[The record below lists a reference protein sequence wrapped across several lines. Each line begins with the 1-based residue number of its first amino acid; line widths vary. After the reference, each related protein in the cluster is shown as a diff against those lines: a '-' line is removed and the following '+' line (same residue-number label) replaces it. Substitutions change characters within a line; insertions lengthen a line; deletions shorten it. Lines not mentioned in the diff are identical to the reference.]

1 MALGLFGKK
10 KCPVCSGKMTEP
22 FGEIRLETAEGV
34 HAVEVCS
41 GCSNFFDKSAEA
53 MLRNKDTNNAESI

>member
-1 MALGLFGKK
+1 MALNFLRKK
-10 KCPVCSGKMTEP
+10 KCPICSGKMTDP

-34 HAVEVCS
+34 HVVEVCS

-53 MLRNKDTNNAESI
+53 MLRNKDTKDAESI